1 MRPGTYARK
10 GTVVGVDRDD
20 VTAAIA
26 AFTSLVGRPGG
37 VLALDRAA
45 LAMAAVLR
53 PGLDVER
60 WLDDLDVVAAS
71 CPNGDRDGIV
81 ARLFGATRFTGD
93 RSTYTDWRNSCLDHV
108 LETGR
113 GIPITLSVL
122 LIEVARRRGV
132 ELVGIGMP
140 AHFLV
145 GDPTDPEWFVD
156 PFHGGRTL
164 DRTGCEALLRDL
176 ARDQVPWRDSHLDPV
191 SSRAIITRMLNNL
204 RAGFGQRGDRVRLA
218 LVMRMRMAMPELSG
232 ENAEAVRALAVLN

>member
-1 MRPGTYARK
+1 
-10 GTVVGVDRDD
+10 
-20 VTAAIA
+20 
-26 AFTSLVGRPGG
+26 
-37 VLALDRAA
+37 
-45 LAMAAVLR
+45 MASS
-53 PGLDVER
+53 P
-60 WLDDLDVVAAS
+60 S
-71 CPNGDRDGIV
+71 CSAP
-81 ARLFGATRFTGD
+81 TRFAGD

-164 DRTGCEALLRDL
+164 DRAGCEALLRDL
-176 ARDQVPWRDSHLDPV
+176 TA
-191 SSRAIITRMLNNL
+191 
-204 RAGFGQRGDRVRLA
+204 
-218 LVMRMRMAMPELSG
+218 
-232 ENAEAVRALAVLN
+232 